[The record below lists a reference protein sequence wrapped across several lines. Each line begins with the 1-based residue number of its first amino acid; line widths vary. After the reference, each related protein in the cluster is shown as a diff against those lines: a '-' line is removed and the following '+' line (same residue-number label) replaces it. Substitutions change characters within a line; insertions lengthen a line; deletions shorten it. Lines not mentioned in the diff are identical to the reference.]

1 MTDKVKN
8 TKVDIF
14 SLFYK
19 NSLAV
24 ETIIVFIIFQLLTGG
39 MFMSFRNLSNLLMQ
53 GAICSI
59 IAITMCLII
68 ITCNADLSA
77 GRFLGMLGMVAALL
91 QVNTKLPSIV
101 VVLIVYAIAL
111 IFGFAH
117 GFLIGYM
124 KLPAFIITLTT
135 QLVFLGINQLVSG
148 GKIVGPATGII
159 AEMGN
164 GYIPHFSENYND
176 TTLILGAIVI
186 VAYIYLT
193 VAKERKN
200 IKQGLTEPRWNKIA
214 PKTAVVSILA
224 ALVTFVMYMH
234 KGFSYAMII
243 LFVLT
248 MIVAYV
254 SNNTKFGRYVFA
266 IGGNANAASLSGINV
281 SKEIFKLYVLHAVMV
296 ATAALVYLGR
306 LGSATTASGNG
317 YEFTAI
323 TGCVVG
329 GTSIIGG
336 RGTVVG
342 AVVGTIFMAAL
353 DNGMSLMNVDAS
365 WQYIVRGI
373 VLLFAIMMD
382 SYANNRKAK
391 TVQAA

>member
-1 MTDKVKN
+1 MTSKIKS
-8 TKVDIF
+8 KIDIF
-14 SLFYK
+14 GLFYK
-19 NSLAV
+19 NSLVV
-24 ETIIVFIIFQLLTGG
+24 ETVIVFVIFQLLTGG

-59 IAITMCLII
+59 IAITMCLVIV
-68 ITCNADLSA
+68 TCNADLSA
-77 GRFLGMLGMVAALL
+77 GRFLGMLGMIAALL

-101 VVLIVYAIAL
+101 VVMIVYVIAL
-111 IFGFAH
+111 IAGFSH

-148 GKIVGPATGII
+148 GKIVGPATGSIDQ
-159 AEMGN
+159 MGN
-164 GYIPHFSENYND
+164 GYIPSISENYND
-176 TTLILGAIVI
+176 TTLILGAVIIVL
-186 VAYIYLT
+186 YIAMT
-193 VAKERKN
+193 INKEKKN
-200 IKQGLTEPRWNKIA
+200 ISQGLTEPRWGKII
-214 PKTAVVSILA
+214 PKMTVISVLA
-224 ALVTFVMYMH
+224 AVITFVLFMH
-234 KGFSYAMII
+234 KGFSYAMLI

-248 MIVAYV
+248 LIISYV
-254 SNNTKFGRYVFA
+254 SNNTKFGRYVYA
-266 IGGNANAASLSGINV
+266 IGGNASAASLSGINV
-281 SKEIFKLYVLHAVMV
+281 SKEIMKLYVVHAVMV

-329 GTSIIGG
+329 GTAITGG

-342 AVVGTIFMAAL
+342 AVVGTIFMAAI

-365 WQYIVRGI
+365 MQYIVRGI
-373 VLLFAIMMD
+373 VLLFAIMLD
-382 SYANNRKAK
+382 AYANTRKAK

>member
-1 MTDKVKN
+1 
-8 TKVDIF
+8 
-14 SLFYK
+14 
-19 NSLAV
+19 
-24 ETIIVFIIFQLLTGG
+24 
-39 MFMSFRNLSNLLMQ
+39 
-53 GAICSI
+53 
-59 IAITMCLII
+59 
-68 ITCNADLSA
+68 
-77 GRFLGMLGMVAALL
+77 
-91 QVNTKLPSIV
+91 
-101 VVLIVYAIAL
+101 
-111 IFGFAH
+111 
-117 GFLIGYM
+117 
-124 KLPAFIITLTT
+124 
-135 QLVFLGINQLVSG
+135 
-148 GKIVGPATGII
+148 
-159 AEMGN
+159 
-164 GYIPHFSENYND
+164 
-176 TTLILGAIVI
+176 
-186 VAYIYLT
+186 
-193 VAKERKN
+193 
-200 IKQGLTEPRWNKIA
+200 
-214 PKTAVVSILA
+214 
-224 ALVTFVMYMH
+224 MYMH

-281 SKEIFKLYVLHAVMV
+281 SKEIFKLYVLHAIMV

-329 GTSIIGG
+329 GTSILGG

>member
-1 MTDKVKN
+1 MTKQKSKTDL
-8 TKVDIF
+8 F
-14 SLFYK
+14 SLFYN

-24 ETIIVFIIFQLLTGG
+24 ETIVVFVIFQILTGST
-39 MFMSFRNLSNLLMQ
+39 FMSFQNLSNLLMQ

-59 IAITMCLII
+59 IAITMCMVI

-91 QVNTKLPSIV
+91 QVNTSLPSIV
-101 VVLIVYAIAL
+101 VVAVIYVIAL
-111 IFGFAH
+111 VSGLSH

-148 GKIVGPATGII
+148 GKIVGPATGMIDQ
-159 AEMGN
+159 MGN
-164 GYIPHFSENYND
+164 GYIPSISGTYND
-176 TTLILGAIVI
+176 TTLVIGAVIIIVYILM
-186 VAYIYLT
+186 T
-193 VAKERKN
+193 VSRENKN
-200 IKQGLTEPRWNKIA
+200 IRQGLIQPRWGTVVPKIA
-214 PKTAVVSILA
+214 VISVLTAVV
-224 ALVTFVMYMH
+224 TFVLFMH
-234 KGFSYAMII
+234 KGFSFAMLI

-248 MIVAYV
+248 LVVSYV
-254 SNNTKFGRYVFA
+254 SNNTKFGRYIYA

-281 SKEIFKLYVLHAVMV
+281 SKEILKLYVLHALMV

-329 GTSIIGG
+329 GTSIVGG

-342 AVVGTIFMAAL
+342 AVVGTIFMAAI

-365 WQYIVRGI
+365 LQYIVRGI

-382 SYANNRKAK
+382 AYANNRKAK
-391 TVQAA
+391 TVKSA

>member
-1 MTDKVKN
+1 MTDKIKK
-8 TKVDIF
+8 KVDLF

-24 ETIIVFIIFQLLTGG
+24 ETIIIFLVFQILTKG

-59 IAITMCLII
+59 IAITMCLVIV
-68 ITCNADLSA
+68 TCNADLSA

-101 VVLIVYAIAL
+101 VVIIIYVIAL
-111 IFGFAH
+111 AAGLGH

-148 GKIVGPATGII
+148 GKIIGPATGII
-159 AEMGN
+159 DQMGN
-164 GYIPHFSENYND
+164 GYIPSISGKYND
-176 TTLILGAIVI
+176 TTIMIGAALIAV
-186 VAYIYLT
+186 YIAMT
-193 VAKERKN
+193 IFKENKS
-200 IKQGLTEPRWNKIA
+200 IKQGLTEPRWEKII
-214 PKTAVVSILA
+214 PKTIVICVLA
-224 ALVTFVMYMH
+224 AAVTFVLYMH
-234 KGFSYAMII
+234 KGFSYAMLI

-248 MIVAYV
+248 LVVSYI
-254 SNNTKFGRYVFA
+254 SNNTKFGRYVYA
-266 IGGNANAASLSGINV
+266 IGGNASAASLSGINV
-281 SKEIFKLYVLHAVMV
+281 SKEVLKLYTLHAVMV

-329 GTSIIGG
+329 GTAITGG
-336 RGTVVG
+336 RGTVAG
-342 AVVGTIFMAAL
+342 AVVGTIFMAAI

-365 WQYIVRGI
+365 LQYIVRGI
-373 VLLFAIMMD
+373 VLLFAIMLD
-382 SYANNRKAK
+382 AYANNRKAK
-391 TVQAA
+391 TVHAA

>member
-1 MTDKVKN
+1 MTDKVKS
-8 TKVDIF
+8 KVDIF
-14 SLFYK
+14 GLFYK

-24 ETIIVFIIFQLLTGG
+24 ETIIVFIIFQFLTGG
-39 MFMSFRNLSNLLMQ
+39 MFLTFRNLSNLLMQ

-111 IFGFAH
+111 AFGFAH

-159 AEMGN
+159 DQMGN

-186 VAYIYLT
+186 VAYIYMT
-193 VAKERKN
+193 VSKERKN

-224 ALVTFVMYMH
+224 ALVIFIMYMH

-248 MIVAYV
+248 MVVAYV

-373 VLLFAIMMD
+373 VLLFAIMLD

-391 TVQAA
+391 TIQAA

>member
-1 MTDKVKN
+1 MTDKIKSK
-8 TKVDIF
+8 KVDIF
-14 SLFYK
+14 GLFYK

-24 ETIIVFIIFQLLTGG
+24 ETIIVFIIFQFLTGG
-39 MFMSFRNLSNLLMQ
+39 MFMTFRNLSNLLMQ

-91 QVNTKLPSIV
+91 QINTKLPSIV

-135 QLVFLGINQLVSG
+135 QLVFLGINQLISG

-159 AEMGN
+159 DQMGN
-164 GYIPHFSENYND
+164 GYIPHFSENHND
-176 TTLILGAIVI
+176 ITLILGAIVI
-186 VAYIYLT
+186 IAFVALT
-193 VAKERKN
+193 VSKEKKS
-200 IKQGLTEPRWNKIA
+200 IEQGLTEARWNKII
-214 PKTAVVSILA
+214 PKTVVVSVLA

-329 GTSIIGG
+329 GTSILGG

-373 VLLFAIMMD
+373 VLLFAIMLD

>member
-8 TKVDIF
+8 KVDIF
-14 SLFYK
+14 GLFYK

-39 MFMSFRNLSNLLMQ
+39 MFMTFRNLSNLLMQ
-53 GAICSI
+53 GAICSV

-111 IFGFAH
+111 AFGFAH

-159 AEMGN
+159 DQMGN

-186 VAYIYLT
+186 VVF
-193 VAKERKN
+193 VAMTISKEKKN
-200 IKQGLTEPRWNKIA
+200 IRQGLTEARWNKII
-214 PKTAVVSILA
+214 PKTVVISILA
-224 ALVTFVMYMH
+224 ALVTFIMYMH

-281 SKEIFKLYVLHAVMV
+281 SKEIFKLYVLHAIMV

-329 GTSIIGG
+329 GTSILGG

-373 VLLFAIMMD
+373 VLLFAIMLD

>member
-1 MTDKVKN
+1 MKEKVKN
-8 TKVDIF
+8 KVDVF
-14 SLFYK
+14 GLFYK

-24 ETIIVFIIFQLLTGG
+24 ETIIIFVIFQILTGG

-111 IFGFAH
+111 VSGLAH
-117 GFLIGYM
+117 GFLIGHM

-135 QLVFLGINQLVSG
+135 QLVFLGINQLISG

-159 AEMGN
+159 DQMGN
-164 GYIPHFSENYND
+164 GYIPTISGTYND
-176 TTLILGAIVI
+176 TTLILGAVVI
-186 VAYIYLT
+186 IAYIALT
-193 VAKERKN
+193 VSKEKKS
-200 IKQGLTEPRWNKIA
+200 IAQGLTEPRWNKII
-214 PKTAVVSILA
+214 PKTAAISVLA
-224 ALVTFVMYMH
+224 GLVTFILFMH
-234 KGFSYAMII
+234 KGFSYAMLI

-248 MIVAYV
+248 LIVSYV
-254 SNNTKFGRYVFA
+254 SNNTKFGRYIYA
-266 IGGNANAASLSGINV
+266 IGGNASAASLSGINV
-281 SKEIFKLYVLHAVMV
+281 SKEVLKLYVLHAVMV

-342 AVVGTIFMAAL
+342 AVVGTIFMAAI

-365 WQYIVRGI
+365 LQYIVRGI
-373 VLLFAIMMD
+373 VLLFAIILD